1 MASQWILTMMDNEI
15 PKFSSKPKT
24 EKSEPPKEVSPKTV
38 NVRPLVGCRY
48 KCSRDIQYGLY
59 EVLERDNH
67 NLVVHASAVHPNT
80 FHCSGIL
87 DKQTNIISR
96 LPMSRFVECRRL
108 GFSYVDLTGEPKLA
122 PCTLGSTKV
131 EILKETSKESSKESP
146 KESPKEP
153 AKVTSKET
161 PKDFSKEARRE
172 ILKTIG
178 EKFASWNGPTITLF
192 GEKCQ
197 RRIETSNE
205 SVTFKDIEGNI
216 SRNYTPTLN
225 CLKVWDMYAPDQH
238 GTVTVL
244 MKAFD
249 ENEIFLL
256 NMDPEKLNE
265 MVEMFITEKYE
276 FNIIPLLHVNADTL
290 IYDQGEFMNEFLERY
305 FGFQFV
311 RKERGVVDKTA
322 LHHTWS

>member
-1 MASQWILTMMDNEI
+1 
-15 PKFSSKPKT
+15 
-24 EKSEPPKEVSPKTV
+24 
-38 NVRPLVGCRY
+38 
-48 KCSRDIQYGLY
+48 
-59 EVLERDNH
+59 
-67 NLVVHASAVHPNT
+67 
-80 FHCSGIL
+80 
-87 DKQTNIISR
+87 
-96 LPMSRFVECRRL
+96 MSRFVECRRL

-122 PCTLGSTKV
+122 PCFQGCTKL
-131 EILKETSKESSKESP
+131 EILKEPSKETLKETSEESVKESVKESP
-146 KESPKEP
+146 KSSSAE
-153 AKVTSKET
+153 VTA
-161 PKDFSKEARRE
+161 KDFSKEARKE

-178 EKFASWNGPTITLF
+178 EKFASWNGPTITLY

-197 RRIETSNE
+197 ERVGLSNE
-205 SVTFKDIEGNI
+205 SVTFKDSEGNI
-216 SRNYTPTLN
+216 SRDYTPTLN
-225 CLKVWDMYAPDQH
+225 CLKVWDMYSPDQY

-276 FNIIPLLHVNADTL
+276 FSILPYLHVNEEAL

-311 RKERGVVDKTA
+311 RKERGVVDKTT